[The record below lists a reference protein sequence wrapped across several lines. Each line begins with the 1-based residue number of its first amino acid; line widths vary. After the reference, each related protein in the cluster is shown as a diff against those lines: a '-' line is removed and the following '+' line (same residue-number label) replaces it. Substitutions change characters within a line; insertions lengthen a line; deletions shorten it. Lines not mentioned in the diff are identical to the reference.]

1 MLERRRDQRQA
12 GPNMVDQFSKKEL
25 STRLRR
31 VLDELEKVSDEIIIT
46 YLEDDDDEDGGDRS
60 NSNQKH

>member
-12 GPNMVDQFSKKEL
+12 GPIMVDQFSKKEL

-46 YLEDDDDEDGGDRS
+46 YLEDEDENGGDR
-60 NSNQKH
+60 NPDQIH

>member
-12 GPNMVDQFSKKEL
+12 GSIMVDQFSKKEL

-46 YLEDDDDEDGGDRS
+46 YLEDDDETADTDR
-60 NSNQKH
+60 NPDQMH